1 MKQKLF
7 NMTIAIVA
15 SGLFVIFLVLSTNTA
30 IAQMSVPQ
38 TTAPQTS
45 VNISAIAKSPDLELR
60 TAKVK
65 YLADLDMLVFEQK
78 VKGTIGNTLPQAKGQ
93 LDGAA
98 VLGYVFPTTLKSE
111 DVGFNHTDGVVALAV
126 TSHPDFDDTPL
137 WDENNDRNYAND
149 GKIFHAHWV
158 VLVPDKRVAGGLA
171 VKQFKKEEAGVVLPP
186 TNPGMPMYMD
196 SPGFSVI
203 ANQNTLRVFVPAQRI
218 QHKTDFNFDAV
229 TAYMQVNTSDENR
242 PMLGVYQV
250 YTILSKKLS
259 LPYTVQRQ

>member
-1 MKQKLF
+1 
-7 NMTIAIVA
+7 
-15 SGLFVIFLVLSTNTA
+15 
-30 IAQMSVPQ
+30 
-38 TTAPQTS
+38 
-45 VNISAIAKSPDLELR
+45 
-60 TAKVK
+60 
-65 YLADLDMLVFEQK
+65 
-78 VKGTIGNTLPQAKGQ
+78 
-93 LDGAA
+93 
-98 VLGYVFPTTLKSE
+98 
-111 DVGFNHTDGVVALAV
+111 
-126 TSHPDFDDTPL
+126 
-137 WDENNDRNYAND
+137 
-149 GKIFHAHWV
+149 

-203 ANQNTLRVFVPAQRI
+203 ANQNTLSVLVPAQRI